1 MNKLNLVKYK
11 SAIIATLVLIPLVSF
26 AGYYFVENQ
35 NSKNDLKKI
44 DQKAR
49 IQEERVN
56 KLSRSN
62 SKQEEQKEQE
72 SKEEKAEMKMQADNK
87 EANISATKQ
96 ATAAKIESK
105 EDCLESAFYCKQ
117 KINEAGAIN
126 YTGDYIYI
134 GRIETLESQKSRVEN
149 LIDRWEDDK
158 DDCADDDCEEDLEE
172 KIEDAEDDIEDAEDL
187 VAEAEAEVE
196 GLLAGECS
204 GYDQFCK

>member
-117 KINEAGAIN
+117 KINDICNPVCQKTSRYTDDYDEDCMIYTIDSNGFSSERVGEYDYVIN
-126 YTGDYIYI
+126 NQ
-134 GRIETLESQKSRVEN
+134 IEISKFKEIAVSISEVSR
-149 LIDRWEDDK
+149 
-158 DDCADDDCEEDLEE
+158 
-172 KIEDAEDDIEDAEDL
+172 
-187 VAEAEAEVE
+187 
-196 GLLAGECS
+196 
-204 GYDQFCK
+204 